1 MLFSAMRPLLLAL
14 AVTLLSCS
22 PEPAPKKAAAPQ
34 PAPVPEV
41 YRVKLETTQGDIVV
55 EVRKAWAPAAADRFH
70 ELVTQKFFDDAAFYR
85 VMRNYIAQFGIH
97 KDPKVSELWRLNRM
111 PDDKR
116 KESNRKGTLAFA
128 QNGPGTRTTQV
139 FINLADNAPL
149 DGQGFVPFG
158 KVVSGMDVAAKLYA
172 GYGDSSPRGYGP
184 DAAKL
189 ENQGNAILA
198 GFPRLDFIKTARIAG
213 K

>member
-1 MLFSAMRPLLLAL
+1 MLRPAAVLLALLLAG
-14 AVTLLSCS
+14 CS
-22 PEPAPKKAAAPQ
+22 PEPVPKKAEAPPK

-41 YRVKLETTQGDIVV
+41 YRVKLETTKGDIVI
-55 EVRKAWAPAAADRFH
+55 EVRRAWAPAAADRFH
-70 ELVTQKFFDDAAFYR
+70 ELVRQRFFDDAAFYR

-111 PDDKR
+111 PDDR
-116 KESNRKGTLAFA
+116 RRESNRKGTVAFA
-128 QNGPGTRTTQV
+128 HSGPGTRTTQV
-139 FINLADNAPL
+139 FINLADNLQL
-149 DGQGFVPFG
+149 DGQGFAPFG

-198 GFPRLDFIKTARIAG
+198 SFPRLDYIKTARFAE
-213 K
+213 

>member
-14 AVTLLSCS
+14 TLALMSCS
-22 PEPAPKKAAAPQ
+22 PEPAPKKAEAPK
-34 PAPVPEV
+34 PAPVPDV
-41 YRVKLETTQGDIVV
+41 YRVKLATTQGDIVV

-70 ELVTQKFFDDAAFYR
+70 ELVTQKFFDEAAFYR
-85 VMRNYIAQFGIH
+85 VMKNYIAQFGIH

-116 KESNRKGTLAFA
+116 KESNRKATLAFA

-139 FINLADNAPL
+139 FINLADNAQL
-149 DGQGFVPFG
+149 DGQGFVPFA

-189 ENQGNAILA
+189 ENQGNAMLA
-198 GFPRLDFIKTARIAG
+198 GFPRLDFIKTARLVD
-213 K
+213 

>member
-116 KESNRKGTLAFA
+116 KESNRKGRLAFA

-149 DGQGFVPFG
+149 DAQGFVPFG

-198 GFPRLDFIKTARIAG
+198 GFPRLDSIKTARLVD
-213 K
+213 

>member
-1 MLFSAMRPLLLAL
+1 MRPLLFALTLAL
-14 AVTLLSCS
+14 ASCS
-22 PEPAPKKAAAPQ
+22 PEPTPKKAAAPK
-34 PAPVPEV
+34 PAPVPDV
-41 YRVKLETTQGDIVV
+41 YRVKFETTKGDLVI
-55 EVRKAWAPAAADRFH
+55 EVRKAWAPIAADRFH
-70 ELVTQKFFDDAAFYR
+70 ELVTQKFFDEAAFYR
-85 VMRNYIAQFGIH
+85 VMKNYIAQFGIH
-97 KDPKVSELWRLNRM
+97 RDPKVSELWRLNRM
-111 PDDKR
+111 LDDPR
-116 KESNRKGTLAFA
+116 KESNRKGTVAFA
-128 QNGPGTRTTQV
+128 QNGPGTRSTQI

-198 GFPRLDFIKTARIAG
+198 GFPRLDSIKTARFAE
-213 K
+213 